1 MAPALPPYGWDK
13 IAQAPTIA
21 AAVDMARAVT
31 GARDALTLPYVLD
44 LRASRGDCASKVR
57 GINAWADAL
66 P

>member
-1 MAPALPPYGWDK
+1 
-13 IAQAPTIA
+13 
-21 AAVDMARAVT
+21 MARAVT